1 MKLKQLYIF
10 FHFSLAG
17 MLIMTSC
24 KNNSDKSLEMQYTD
38 TLNSL
43 VFNSSKALNIDEDGL
58 RNRLI
63 VADSWKQH
71 FFADTQDI
79 EIRKDYEAL
88 TALQGVYKSW
98 LSEYMIHEQIYE
110 ENKKIMQAFEEKVE
124 SGEWGRDEFLAE
136 YSKTKKKLEMDYFS
150 LKRMAMPVFDVESSW
165 IRYENRIQNFEKI
178 KQDKKK
184 PTLF

>member
-24 KNNSDKSLEMQYTD
+24 KNNSEKSLEMQYTD
-38 TLNSL
+38 TLNS
-43 VFNSSKALNIDEDGL
+43 FIYNSSRTLNIDEEGL
-58 RNRLI
+58 RDRLV
-63 VADSWKQH
+63 VADSWKLH

-79 EIRKDYEAL
+79 EVRKDYEAL
-88 TALQGVYKSW
+88 NALQGVYKSW
-98 LSEYMIHEQIYE
+98 LSEYMIHEQMYE
-110 ENKKIMQAFEEKVE
+110 ENKKLMEEFEKKAE
-124 SGEWGRDEFLAE
+124 SGDWGRDEFLTE
-136 YSKTKKKLEMDYFS
+136 YYKMKQKLEFDYFN
-150 LKRMAMPVFDVESSW
+150 LKRMAMPVFDLESRW
-165 IRYENRIQNFEKI
+165 IRYENRINNFEKI